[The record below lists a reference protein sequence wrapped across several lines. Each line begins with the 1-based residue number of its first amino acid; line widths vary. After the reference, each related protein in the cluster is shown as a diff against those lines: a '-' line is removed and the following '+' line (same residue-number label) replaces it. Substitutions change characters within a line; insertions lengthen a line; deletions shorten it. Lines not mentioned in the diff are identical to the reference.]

1 MLIGQDP
8 QRIEHLWQ
16 QIASTKQRVTQ
27 QIIAEFCVPDLEKIE
42 MMRLLA
48 RRFRIAVAS
57 NSVRSSVDD
66 MLTRS
71 GLAPHAMRRR
81 AKSPAERTPAQ
92 RR

>member
-1 MLIGQDP
+1 M
-8 QRIEHLWQ
+8 
-16 QIASTKQRVTQ
+16 TQ

-66 MLTRS
+66 MLARS
-71 GLAPHAMRRR
+71 GLDPYIELSLSNEDVARPKPDPEIYTTHVRAARRCAPTSA
-81 AKSPAERTPAQ
+81 
-92 RR
+92 